1 VSCSHFGLMVRT
13 AVRALK
19 AHWIGPDEG
28 EAHAVSVKL
37 EIDRLLRLRAPTNEI
52 VHRVAPTPEN
62 SDRVNN
68 ACDKR
73 PNRSKYLGIR
83 PTNSPRSVAPF
94 QILRVLHPHNGQLG
108 SVVRAGVSAS
118 TTCHPIRSHIARRRA
133 RSRCRRTHK
142 PDLAS
147 VATYVASPGS

>member
-19 AHWIGPDEG
+19 AHWFGPDEG

-52 VHRVAPTPEN
+52 VHRVTPTLEN
-62 SDRVNN
+62 SDRAND
-68 ACDKR
+68 AHDKR
-73 PNRSKYLGIR
+73 PNRSSTLASDQPIR
-83 PTNSPRSVAPF
+83 PAMWLHF
-94 QILRVLHPHNGQLG
+94 KILRVLHSHNGQLR
-108 SVVRAGVSAS
+108 SVVRFAMSAS

-147 VATYVASPGS
+147 VATYVASPRS